1 MVIYGDGGV
10 VMGMGN
16 MEASWGG
23 YLQGCSTWKNSF
35 NCADFVWFSIFAFYC
50 KIKKSKSNLKKKNLA
65 TVVHSL

>member
-23 YLQGCSTWKNSF
+23 YLQGCST
-35 NCADFVWFSIFAFYC
+35 
-50 KIKKSKSNLKKKNLA
+50 
-65 TVVHSL
+65 